1 MLSCCT
7 LNERTQL
14 GIEIPRFYRHAKNT
28 NGLPRPPLDWWR
40 GFRSRELTA
49 LIEEA
54 QAANFDIAV
63 AVARIVQADAQSKI
77 AGAPLLPAADLDAS
91 VTRARPAGGP
101 DRTTYRTALNASYEI
116 DFWGRN
122 RATSRAAQE
131 QAIAARF
138 DRDTVAVS
146 AIVSVATAYF
156 LVLASQDRLRIANN
170 NVDAASRV
178 LTLIRQ
184 RQEVGTASALEV
196 AQQETLVASQRA
208 QVPQLDEVRRQNIA
222 TLALLVGKP
231 PAFVKVR
238 GGSLYALG
246 IPLVRP
252 GLPSELLFQRPDIR
266 TAEAELAAADA
277 DVEAARAAF
286 FPRISLTGQ
295 GGYTSTALRTLF
307 RPESAFYNLAANL
320 AQPIFDGFQLEG
332 ELELAQGRRMELLNL
347 YRRAVVSGF
356 TDVERALI
364 SVKDSAE
371 RERLQQ
377 QVVESSRR
385 AFQIAETRL
394 REGTVDLITVLVTQ
408 QALFTAEENRVTAR
422 LARMQAI
429 LSLYQALGG
438 SWLPPPSRG
447 AGDPR
452 AATTT
457 KQ

>member
-1 MLSCCT
+1 M
-7 LNERTQL
+7 
-14 GIEIPRFYRHAKNT
+14 
-28 NGLPRPPLDWWR
+28 
-40 GFRSRELTA
+40 
-49 LIEEA
+49 
-54 QAANFDIAV
+54 
-63 AVARIVQADAQSKI
+63 
-77 AGAPLLPAADLDAS
+77 
-91 VTRARPAGGP
+91 
-101 DRTTYRTALNASYEI
+101 
-116 DFWGRN
+116 
-122 RATSRAAQE
+122 
-131 QAIAARF
+131 
-138 DRDTVAVS
+138 
-146 AIVSVATAYF
+146 
-156 LVLASQDRLRIANN
+156 
-170 NVDAASRV
+170 
-178 LTLIRQ
+178 
-184 RQEVGTASALEV
+184 
-196 AQQETLVASQRA
+196 
-208 QVPQLDEVRRQNIA
+208 
-222 TLALLVGKP
+222 
-231 PAFVKVR
+231 
-238 GGSLYALG
+238 
-246 IPLVRP
+246 VRP

-266 TAEAELAAADA
+266 AAEAELAAADA

-320 AQPIFDGFQLEG
+320 TQPIFDGFRLEG

-438 SWLPPPSRG
+438 SWLPPPNRG
-447 AGDPR
+447 AGGPR
-452 AATTT
+452 ASTT